1 MAKETFRIES
11 IISEDMLKNNTTE
24 ENITQENE
32 EREENI
38 TQENAERE
46 ENEEREENAECE
58 ENANPTENPSKQQTI
73 RKALKIVG
81 KLVLT
86 GLITAGTAISIA
98 TGLSALAAGGLTAI
112 AFAINSTT
120 NIAQI
125 GEKIIDIIK
134 DALSKKQ
141 LATAELEPAL

>member
-1 MAKETFRIES
+1 MAKETFKIKS
-11 IISEDMLKNNTTE
+11 IISEEMLKKLNLKDNTTEDSNENE
-24 ENITQENE
+24 ENITPENE
-32 EREENI
+32 EREEN
-38 TQENAERE
+38 TNS
-46 ENEEREENAECE
+46 
-58 ENANPTENPSKQQTI
+58 TENPNKLQTI

-125 GEKIIDIIK
+125 GEKLIDIIK
-134 DALSKKQ
+134 ESLSKKQ
-141 LATAELEPAL
+141 LANIELEPAL

>member
-1 MAKETFRIES
+1 MAKETFKIEN
-11 IISEDMLKNNTTE
+11 IISKGMLKELNLKDNTTE

-32 EREENI
+32 ER
-38 TQENAERE
+38 
-46 ENEEREENAECE
+46 E

-125 GEKIIDIIK
+125 GEKLIDIIK
-134 DALSKKQ
+134 ESLSKKQ
-141 LATAELEPAL
+141 LANIELEPAL

>member
-1 MAKETFRIES
+1 MAKETYKIEN
-11 IISEDMLKNNTTE
+11 IISEGMLKELKDNTTE
-24 ENITQENE
+24 DSNENE
-32 EREENI
+32 ENVTPDNEELEEN
-38 TQENAERE
+38 TNNAE
-46 ENEEREENAECE
+46 
-58 ENANPTENPSKQQTI
+58 NPNKQQTI

-125 GEKIIDIIK
+125 GEKLIDIIK
-134 DALSKKQ
+134 ESLSKKQ
-141 LATAELEPAL
+141 LANIELEPAL

>member
-1 MAKETFRIES
+1 MAKETFKIES
-11 IISEDMLKNNTTE
+11 IISEDMLKKLNLKDNTTEDSNENE
-24 ENITQENE
+24 ENITPENE
-32 EREENI
+32 EREEN
-38 TQENAERE
+38 TNS
-46 ENEEREENAECE
+46 
-58 ENANPTENPSKQQTI
+58 TENPNKQQTI

-125 GEKIIDIIK
+125 GEKLIDIIK
-134 DALSKKQ
+134 ESLSKKQ

>member
-1 MAKETFRIES
+1 M
-11 IISEDMLKNNTTE
+11 
-24 ENITQENE
+24 
-32 EREENI
+32 
-38 TQENAERE
+38 
-46 ENEEREENAECE
+46 
-58 ENANPTENPSKQQTI
+58 
-73 RKALKIVG
+73 KIVG
-81 KLVLT
+81 KLVIT

-125 GEKIIDIIK
+125 GEKLIEIIK

>member
-1 MAKETFRIES
+1 MAKETFKIES
-11 IISEDMLKNNTTE
+11 IISEDMLKKLNLKDNTTEDSNENE
-24 ENITQENE
+24 ENITPENE
-32 EREENI
+32 ERE
-38 TQENAERE
+38 
-46 ENEEREENAECE
+46 
-58 ENANPTENPSKQQTI
+58 ENPSKQQTI

-125 GEKIIDIIK
+125 GEKLIDIIK
-134 DALSKKQ
+134 ESLSKKQ

>member
-1 MAKETFRIES
+1 MAKETFKIKN
-11 IISEDMLKNNTTE
+11 IISEAMLGNLNLNNNTTE

-32 EREENI
+32 ELEEN
-38 TQENAERE
+38 TNNA
-46 ENEEREENAECE
+46 
-58 ENANPTENPSKQQTI
+58 ENPSKQQTI

-125 GEKIIDIIK
+125 GEKLIDIIK
-134 DALSKKQ
+134 ESLSKKQ

>member
-1 MAKETFRIES
+1 MAKKTFKIES
-11 IISEDMLKNNTTE
+11 IISEDMLEKLNLKDNNANQENKESE
-24 ENITQENE
+24 ENTS
-32 EREENI
+32 
-38 TQENAERE
+38 
-46 ENEEREENAECE
+46 
-58 ENANPTENPSKQQTI
+58 PTENSSKQQTI

-120 NIAQI
+120 NIAEI
-125 GEKIIDIIK
+125 GEKLIEIIK

>member
-1 MAKETFRIES
+1 MAKETFKIES
-11 IISEDMLKNNTTE
+11 IISEDMLKKLNLKDNTTEDSNENE
-24 ENITQENE
+24 ENITPENE
-32 EREENI
+32 EREEN
-38 TQENAERE
+38 TNS
-46 ENEEREENAECE
+46 
-58 ENANPTENPSKQQTI
+58 TENPNKLQTI

-125 GEKIIDIIK
+125 GEKLIDIIK
-134 DALSKKQ
+134 ESLSKKQ

>member
-1 MAKETFRIES
+1 MAKETFKIEN
-11 IISEDMLKNNTTE
+11 IISEAMLGNLNLNNNTTE

-32 EREENI
+32 ELEEN
-38 TQENAERE
+38 TNNA
-46 ENEEREENAECE
+46 
-58 ENANPTENPSKQQTI
+58 ENPSKQQTI

-125 GEKIIDIIK
+125 GEKLIDIIK
-134 DALSKKQ
+134 ESLSKKQ